1 MDQATPVKEHVL
13 RYWPHG
19 KPIPAGWIIVDDFRD
34 IHHGYY
40 AVLIEKI
47 DPEASEE

>member
-1 MDQATPVKEHVL
+1 MEAKEHVL
-13 RYWPHG
+13 RYWRHG
-19 KPIPAGWIIVDDFRD
+19 KPIPPGWTLVDDFKD